1 MSLSTQESSLVR
13 VDKAYRWCQSRTSSR
28 TRSDPQHTTTEP
40 EPTEVKREPTA
51 IGRRVRQLRE
61 RRGLTQLK
69 LAHRTGLALNTI
81 SRLEAGAQDDQKLST
96 LQALAEALSVTVA
109 DLLTEPQPNGEPAG
123 RAAS

>member
-1 MSLSTQESSLVR
+1 M
-13 VDKAYRWCQSRTSSR
+13 
-28 TRSDPQHTTTEP
+28 TTEP